1 MSMTRIWERLF
12 CGSLDDAN
20 QLAEAN
26 PHRITTVISLCNAT
40 PVNHTKRV
48 NYLHIPIDD
57 TRPVPVGSFDRVMG
71 GMAENIRWG
80 SILVHC
86 ESGSVRAPLMVACY
100 MDVVG
105 YKNLDKALAEV
116 SALRPVTSTSVVL
129 IKSVKKHL
137 R

>member
-1 MSMTRIWERLF
+1 MTRIWERLF
-12 CGSLDDAN
+12 VGSLQDAN
-20 QLAEAN
+20 QLAETN
-26 PHRITTVISLCNAT
+26 PHRITTVISLCDAT
-40 PVNHTKRV
+40 PANPAKRV
-48 NYLHIPIDD
+48 NYLHLPIND
-57 TRPVPVGSFDRVMG
+57 TRAIPVGSFDRIMD

-105 YKNLDKALAEV
+105 YKNLDEALGEV
-116 SALRPVTSTSVVL
+116 SALRPVTSTSAVL